1 MSKSEEKAKLQEEL
15 KAAFTKNVTLEGNV
29 GKPTEDFYKSVL
41 PEDLPIETVERVSQ
55 FNTAFIAAGASAFG
69 EMSVAAMKKNKS
81 LEETELV
88 VPMVGKDNVS
98 YSVVRR
104 RENINPQD
112 PKGDPIVKY
121 GVVTTKYEVH
131 GGVNAGELK
140 KARTSVMELA
150 AEALKK

>member
-1 MSKSEEKAKLQEEL
+1 MKTEEKHQL
-15 KAAFTKNVTLEGNV
+15 KEQLKTAFTKNVTLEGSV
-29 GKPTEDFYKSVL
+29 GKPVDSFYESVL
-41 PEDLPIETVERVSQ
+41 PEDLPIETVKKVSD
-55 FNTAFIAAGASAFG
+55 FNAVFIAAGAESFG
-69 EMSVAAMKKNKS
+69 EMSVNAMKKDKA
-81 LEETELV
+81 LEETELTI
-88 VPMVGKDNVS
+88 PMVGKDSVS
-98 YSVVRR
+98 YNVARR

-140 KARTSVMELA
+140 KSRASVMEFA